1 MPMGRGHDPP
11 RRNRHNKKGCMPMLS
26 DRRLSRLMWLAGF
39 VLLNIAAA
47 RPAAAQKIWF
57 VPRGG
62 PAGVPDYMGL
72 FRPDAPWQQ
81 AALHVQVFEVPGE
94 LRSTASDR
102 DLTQIIT
109 DLRRRNIGLAMAMGP
124 LSGNTYAGKPCGFH
138 VEGYSAPG
146 EAVAAADRIKS
157 LGGVIQYFSMDEPLY
172 YGHYWGGTNA
182 CHSSIADIAK
192 ETAEKIRRVR
202 QVFPQVQFGDVEP
215 LQGLTP
221 ATWLADLQ
229 TWFDAFHAD
238 TGQPLAFFRFEL
250 IFTKPWQQY
259 IPPLT
264 QLLRREGIP
273 LQVIYDSNFDDA
285 GASDERAVAGT
296 IANFKAYE
304 SGGRAPPDVAAIQF
318 WSKYPSHVLP
328 ETDPRSATYMIDQY
342 VKWRQSHH

>member
-1 MPMGRGHDPP
+1 MP
-11 RRNRHNKKGCMPMLS
+11 S
-26 DRRLSRLMWLAGF
+26 DRRLSRLMWLA
-39 VLLNIAAA
+39 VLLLLNIAAA
-47 RPAAAQKIWF
+47 RPAVAQKIWF
-57 VPRGG
+57 DPRGG
-62 PAGVPDYMGL
+62 PTGVPDFMDL

-81 AALHVQVFEVPGE
+81 AASHVQVFEVTGQ
-94 LRSTASDR
+94 LRTTASDR
-102 DLTQIIT
+102 DLIQIIN
-109 DLRRRNIGLAMAMGP
+109 DLRRRGIGLAMSMGP

-138 VEGYSAPG
+138 VEGYSAPL
-146 EAVAAADRIKS
+146 EAVALAERVKS
-157 LGGVIQYFSMDEPLY
+157 LGGVIQYFTIDEALY

-182 CHSSIADIAK
+182 CHSSIADIAR

-202 QVFPQVQFGDVEP
+202 AVFPEVQFGDVEP
-215 LQGLTP
+215 IQGFPP

-250 IFTKPWQQY
+250 IFTQPWQQY

-273 LQVIYDSNFDDA
+273 LQVIYDSNADDA
-285 GASDERAVAGT
+285 RASDARAVAGT

-304 SGGRAPPDVAAIQF
+304 SDGRSPPDAAAIQY
-318 WSKYPSHVLP
+318 WSKYPSHALP
-328 ETDPRSATYMIDQY
+328 ETDPTSATYIINQY